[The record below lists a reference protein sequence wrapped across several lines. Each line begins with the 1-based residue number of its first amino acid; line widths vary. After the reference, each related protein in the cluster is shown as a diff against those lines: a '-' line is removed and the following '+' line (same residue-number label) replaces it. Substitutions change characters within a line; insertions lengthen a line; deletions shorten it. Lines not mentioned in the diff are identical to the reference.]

1 MVTEAGDEDGCKII
15 SSPHW
20 SYPKVDNNEAKQLMM
35 MRNLFFRSMILVVII
50 LGIFM
55 PGGKAFGQAKAKIRI
70 IHADDLRG
78 LKSGG
83 EELNILVGDVQFE
96 HDGAYLYCDS
106 AVLNSRNSD
115 LYSYGSVHIKM
126 SDTLSLYGDTLHYNG
141 ITRVAVMSGNVILQ
155 DNQAT
160 LYTNKLTYNRKTR
173 TAYYTTGGRIENKDN
188 ELSSSYGIY
197 YTDTKQ
203 VHFKNNVQLVN
214 DEYLLLSD
222 TLIYNTATAIAF
234 ISGPTTITGKE
245 EFLYAED
252 GFYDTRTDITM
263 LRQNA
268 YMTYQEQYLRG
279 DSIYFEKATGIGE
292 VFGNVFL
299 RDTVQKVI
307 ITGNYADYHRN
318 QGYAWATDSAMAIMA
333 DATDSLF
340 LHADTLWLT
349 FDTANNPQQLTAY
362 HHSRFYKTDLQGMS
376 DSLVYSFTDSTIH
389 MFYDPILWA
398 DENQLTADEI
408 IIYSSGQRADSMQMA
423 GSAFIVS
430 KDKYGEGNFN
440 QIKGKEM
447 MAYFE
452 NNELNL
458 VKVDGNSE
466 TIYFVREED
475 GALIGINKAVAGRM
489 EIFIVDRQIDGIIYF
504 ENPDATLYPEGELPI
519 DQFFL
524 RDFRWNENMRPMN
537 REDIFRWPK

>member
-1 MVTEAGDEDGCKII
+1 
-15 SSPHW
+15 
-20 SYPKVDNNEAKQLMM
+20 M
-35 MRNLFFRSMILVVII
+35 MRIHFSGLIFLVMILI
-50 LGIFM
+50 GSIFA
-55 PGGKAFGQAKAKIRI
+55 PGNAAFGQTKARIQI

-78 LKSGG
+78 MKSGG

-106 AVLNSRNSD
+106 AILNTRRSD
-115 LYSYGSVHIKM
+115 LYAYGNVHIKM
-126 SDTLSLYGDTLHYNG
+126 SDTLNLYGDTLHYNG
-141 ITRVAVMSGNVILQ
+141 NTRVAVVTGNVILR

-160 LYTNKLTYNRKTR
+160 LYTNQLNYNRKTR

-188 ELSSSYGIY
+188 ELSSSFGIY
-197 YTDTKQ
+197 YTDTKR
-203 VHFKNNVQLVN
+203 VHFKNNVELVN
-214 DEYLLLSD
+214 DEYLLRSD
-222 TLIYNTATAIAF
+222 TLIYNTATATAF
-234 ISGPTTITGKE
+234 ISGPTTITGEE

-252 GFYDTRTDITM
+252 GFYDTRTDVTM
-263 LRQNA
+263 LQQNA
-268 YMTYQEQYLRG
+268 YMIYKEQYLRG

-299 RDTVQKVI
+299 QDTLQNMIV
-307 ITGNYADYHRN
+307 TGHYADYHRN

-333 DATDSLF
+333 DAVDSLF

-349 FDTANNPQQLTAY
+349 FDTAGNPQRLTAY

-376 DSLVYSFTDSTIH
+376 DSLVYSFADSTIH

-398 DENQLTADEI
+398 DENQLTADDI
-408 IIYSSGQRADSMQMA
+408 IIYSSGQRADSMQMT
-423 GSAFIVS
+423 GSAFIIS
-430 KDKYGEGNFN
+430 KDKYGAGNFN

-466 TIYFVREED
+466 TIYFVREEE

-489 EIFIVDRQIDGIIYF
+489 EIFIADRQIDGIIYH
-504 ENPDATLYPEGELPI
+504 ENPDATLYPEGELPT

-524 RDFRWNENMRPMN
+524 RDFRWSQELRPKS
-537 REDIFRWPK
+537 RYDVFRWPK

>member
-1 MVTEAGDEDGCKII
+1 MRLLKIGADFNKI
-15 SSPHW
+15 SLPRR
-20 SYPKVDNNEAKQLMM
+20 SYPKVNNNQAKRLMM
-35 MRNLFFRSMILVVII
+35 MRNLFFRLILLVII
-50 LGIFM
+50 ISSTSMLCSKVAGQT
-55 PGGKAFGQAKAKIRI
+55 KARIQI

-106 AVLNSRNSD
+106 AILNPSRSD
-115 LYSYGSVHIKM
+115 LYAYGNVHIKM
-126 SDTLSLYGDTLHYNG
+126 SDTLNLYGDTLHYNG
-141 ITRVAVMSGNVILQ
+141 NTRVAIVSGNVVLK

-160 LYTNKLTYNRKTR
+160 LYTRQLNYNRKTR
-173 TAYYTTGGRIENKDN
+173 TAFYTTGGRIENKDN

-197 YTDTKQ
+197 YTSTKLA
-203 VHFKNNVQLVN
+203 HFKNNVELSN
-214 DEYLLLSD
+214 PEYLLRSD
-222 TLIYNTATAIAF
+222 TLIYNTATATAF
-234 ISGPTTITGKE
+234 ISGPTTITGE
-245 EFLYAED
+245 DEFLYAEG
-252 GFYDTRTDITM
+252 GFYDTRTNITM

-268 YMTYQEQYLRG
+268 YMTYKEQYLRG
-279 DSIYFEKATGIGE
+279 DSIYFEKATGVGE

-299 RDTVQKVI
+299 QDTVQNVI
-307 ITGNYADYHRN
+307 VTGNYADYHRN
-318 QGYAWATDSAMAIMA
+318 QGYAWATDSAVAIMV

-349 FDTANNPQQLTAY
+349 FDTANNPLQLTAY

-376 DSLVYSFTDSTIH
+376 DSLVYSFVDSTIH

-398 DENQLTADEI
+398 DDNQLTATAI
-408 IIYSSGQRADSMQMA
+408 TIYTSGQRADSMQMS

-440 QIKGKEM
+440 QIKGKQM

-458 VKVDGNSE
+458 VEVDGNSE

-489 EIFIVDRQIDGIIYF
+489 EIFIADRQIGEIIYF
-504 ENPDATLYPEGELPI
+504 ENPDATLYNEGELPV

-537 REDIFRWPK
+537 RYDIFRWPE

>member
-1 MVTEAGDEDGCKII
+1 MKILFLRLIFLVMIII
-15 SSPHW
+15 STSMLC
-20 SYPKVDNNEAKQLMM
+20 SKVVGQT
-35 MRNLFFRSMILVVII
+35 
-50 LGIFM
+50 
-55 PGGKAFGQAKAKIRI
+55 KARIQI

-78 LKSGG
+78 MKSGG
-83 EELNILVGDVQFE
+83 QELNILVGDVQFE

-106 AVLNSRNSD
+106 AILNSRGSD
-115 LYSYGSVHIKM
+115 LYAYGNVHIKM
-126 SDTLSLYGDTLHYNG
+126 SDTLNLYGDTLHYNG
-141 ITRVAVMSGNVILQ
+141 NTRVAVMSGNVVLQ

-160 LYTNKLTYNRKTR
+160 LYTSKLNYNRKTR

-188 ELSSSYGIY
+188 ELSSSFGIY
-197 YTDTKQ
+197 YTDTKL
-203 VHFKNNVQLVN
+203 VHFKNNVELVN
-214 DEYLLLSD
+214 DEYLLRSD
-222 TLIYNTATAIAF
+222 TLIYNTATATAF
-234 ISGPTTITGKE
+234 ISGPTTITGEE

-252 GFYDTRTDITM
+252 GFYDTRTDVTM
-263 LRQNA
+263 LQQNA
-268 YMTYQEQYLRG
+268 YMTYKEQYLRG

-299 RDTVQKVI
+299 KDTLQNMI
-307 ITGNYADYHRN
+307 LTGNYADYHRN

-333 DATDSLF
+333 DAVDSLF

-349 FDTANNPQQLTAY
+349 FDTAGNPQQLTAY

-376 DSLVYSFTDSTIH
+376 DSLVYSFADSTIH

-398 DENQLTADEI
+398 DENQLTADDI
-408 IIYSSGQRADSMQMA
+408 IIYSSGQRADSMQMTGA
-423 GSAFIVS
+423 AFIVS
-430 KDKYGEGNFN
+430 KDKYGAGNFN

-466 TIYFVREED
+466 TIYFVREEE
-475 GALIGINKAVAGRM
+475 GALIGINRAVAGRM
-489 EIFIVDRQIDGIIYF
+489 EIFIVDRQIGEIIYF
-504 ENPDATLYPEGELPI
+504 ENPDATLYNEGELPV

-524 RDFRWNENMRPMN
+524 RDFRWSQELRPMS
-537 REDIFRWPK
+537 RYDVFRWPK